1 VLEAERWLQLA
12 ERQAEHL
19 VRTEYRGVERRATPR
34 HLARIPVEISLKRDT
49 FVDCTVRDFS
59 PAGIGSLVPDTISL
73 PAEFELTFR
82 QVTQHWIAVWRHTGR
97 MGMRLVQGMK

>member
-12 ERQAEHL
+12 ELQAEHL

-59 PAGIGSLVPDTISL
+59 PAGIGVLLPDTVSL

-82 QVTQHWIAVWRHTGR
+82 QVTQHCIAVWRHTGR
-97 MGMRLVQGMK
+97 MGVKFKTAV

>member
-1 VLEAERWLQLA
+1 VP
-12 ERQAEHL
+12 L
-19 VRTEYRGVERRATPR
+19 VAARKSPR
-34 HLARIPVEISLKRDT
+34 YLARKAVEISLERDT

-59 PAGIGSLVPDTISL
+59 PAGIGLLVPDTISL

-97 MGMRLVQGMK
+97 MGMRLVQAMK